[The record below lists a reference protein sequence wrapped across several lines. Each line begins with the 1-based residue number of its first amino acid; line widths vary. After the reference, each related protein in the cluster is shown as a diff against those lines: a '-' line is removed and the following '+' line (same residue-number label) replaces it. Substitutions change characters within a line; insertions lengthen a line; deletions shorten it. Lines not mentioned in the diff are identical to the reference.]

1 MQMWIKLA
9 VVLGIIMVIP
19 NGVIWAEQTNYDIG
33 KTGASEFKL
42 GLGSRP
48 VAMGEAFVAKA
59 DDVNA
64 PAWNPSGLGQVKGS
78 QLGFMHT
85 IYMQETSLEYVA
97 FAQNLFEG
105 AGVGVNVAYVNY
117 GSMEKTTEV
126 NGLPEA
132 AGSFTPNTLM
142 ATLGYGQWLLPNL
155 GLGANVKIIQ
165 QTIDTEKYSGLAMDF
180 GVMAKTGFEGL
191 QLGAVVQNL
200 GGKIAEAD
208 LPMTA
213 KIGAAYALPVTIAG
227 NDSWNMLLD
236 VNVPMG
242 DTKYTSTNVG
252 TEYWYN
258 QMVAGRLGYKFKDS
272 GAVSGL
278 VGFSAGAGVKLS
290 LLTLDYALVSNG
302 DLGLTHQFALGV
314 GF

>member
-1 MQMWIKLA
+1 MVI
-9 VVLGIIMVIP
+9 VIP

-48 VAMGEAFVAKA
+48 VAMAEAFVAKA

-64 PAWNPSGLGQVKGS
+64 PAWNPSGLGQVKGT

-85 IYMQETSLEYVA
+85 IYMQETSLEYLA
-97 FAQNLFEG
+97 FTQNLFEG
-105 AGVGVNVAYVNY
+105 AGIGANVAYVNY
-117 GSMEKTTEV
+117 GSMDKMNEV
-126 NGLPEA
+126 NGLPES
-132 AGSFTPNTLM
+132 AGSFTPTTLM
-142 ATLGYGQWLLPNL
+142 ASLGYGQWVLS
-155 GLGANVKIIQ
+155 GLGVGATVKLIQ
-165 QTIDTEKYSGLAMDF
+165 QSIDTEKYTGVAVDL

-208 LPMTA
+208 LPVTA
-213 KIGAAYALPVTIAG
+213 KIGAAYVLPLAFSS

-236 VNVPMG
+236 VNVPFG
-242 DTKYTSTNVG
+242 DTKYTSANVG

-258 QMVAGRLGYKFKDS
+258 QLVAGRLGYKFKDS

-290 LLTLDYALVSNG
+290 VFTLDYALVSNG
-302 DLGLTHQFALGV
+302 DMGLTHQFALGV